1 MEQLFKKL
9 DNIMMNDIVRKL
21 GGLFCLL
28 LLGVSAVAFLIGA
41 GDLLNSGKK
50 TESAVEAE
58 DHAEN
63 GDIEAA
69 DEEETD
75 EGELDEEE

>member
-1 MEQLFKKL
+1 MEKLFKKL
-9 DNIMMNDIVRKL
+9 DNLMMNDFVRKL

-28 LLGVSAVAFLIGA
+28 ILGVSAVAFLIGA
-41 GDLLNSGKK
+41 GDLLNKGKK

-63 GDIEAA
+63 GDTDDEEMEEEELDQ
-69 DEEETD
+69 DEEE
-75 EGELDEEE
+75 

>member
-1 MEQLFKKL
+1 MEKLFKKL
-9 DNIMMNDIVRKL
+9 DNLMMNDFVRKL

-41 GDLLNSGKK
+41 GDLLNKGKK

-63 GDIEAA
+63 GDAEDADDEEM
-69 DEEETD
+69 DEEE
-75 EGELDEEE
+75 LDEDE